1 MVNVTLD
8 KTSGS
13 AGQTTVQ
20 VTPDAYIGKNDA
32 TKEIVFTNAKG
43 STAKLT
49 CLFKGTGDYVYDN
62 PVITKVISPNFPAA
76 GGTKQLQ
83 FSGYQIYRETSD
95 GEEVGRLEFTQDTIA
110 DGFIINIE
118 SISSLP
124 SDITLSKREA
134 KATVESKGTITSSE
148 TIKLTVNLSVYYNG
162 KGVTKQNIVWK
173 QDANKIINTEFVS
186 WHSGFTGFVKTIEV
200 GPETG
205 SYDIDSLANIQQTF
219 SSESVVNTTGNGTL
233 TVSKSVTGWTLPKT
247 TLIYPAN
254 TTTDDIDGVYI
265 TLSGYG
271 QSISLRFTLKGL
283 TPAITITPVLLT
295 FESGSTTPQNVV
307 IDSTDSWT
315 AK

>member
-13 AGQTTVQ
+13 AGQTVVQ

-62 PVITKVISPNFPAA
+62 PVITEVTAPNFPAA

-233 TVSKSVTGWTLPKT
+233 TVSKSVTGWTLTKT

>member
-134 KATVESKGTITSSE
+134 KATVGSKGTITSSE

-233 TVSKSVTGWTLPKT
+233 TVSKSVTGWTLTKT

>member
-62 PVITKVISPNFPAA
+62 PVITEVTAPNFPAA

-233 TVSKSVTGWTLPKT
+233 TVSKSVTGWTLTKT